1 MTDVKSAT
9 DNWIELRLPV
19 ATEYARMLR
28 LIVSGMASRLDF
40 DIDCLDDIKIA
51 VEEAYLMAI
60 ACDFAKAVVV
70 NLRYQDSSLEVI
82 FQGVLPPKESQDD
95 QMRKKVDYGM
105 FIIEAVV
112 DEAEFR
118 SGPAGESLRL
128 VKMLTTDPDGGA
140 AGGSSA

>member
-1 MTDVKSAT
+1 VIHAKSAT
-9 DNWIELRLPV
+9 NNWIELRLPV

-60 ACDFAKAVVV
+60 ACDFVKAVVV
-70 NLRYQDSSLEVI
+70 NLRYQDTYLEVI
-82 FQGVLPPKESQDD
+82 FQGIVPPKESQDD
-95 QMRKKVDYGM
+95 QLRKQVDYGM

-112 DEAEFR
+112 DEAEFTE
-118 SGPAGESLRL
+118 GPGGNSLRL
-128 VKMLTTDPDGGA
+128 VKMLATIPDRGA